1 MPATVDPRKK
11 SVLSGLVSS
20 MQSER
25 PAQIKRVA
33 RIKGQVEAV
42 ERMLKENR
50 YCPEI
55 LQQIRAAHSA
65 LKALEASVLEAHLR
79 GCVHKAFTAKDP
91 VEAEKKMNEL
101 IQLMKV

>member
-1 MPATVDPRKK
+1 MPATVEARKK
-11 SVLSGLVSS
+11 SVLTKHTSP

-25 PAQIKRVA
+25 PAQLKRVA

-65 LKALEASVLEAHLR
+65 LRALEASVLEAHMR
-79 GCVHKAFTAKDP
+79 GCVHKAFTAKNP
-91 VEAEKKMNEL
+91 IEAEKKMNEL

>member
-1 MPATVDPRKK
+1 MPATAEPRKK
-11 SVLSGLVSS
+11 SVLNALASS

-65 LKALEASVLEAHLR
+65 LKSLEASVLEAHLR

-91 VEAEKKMNEL
+91 IEAEKKMNEL